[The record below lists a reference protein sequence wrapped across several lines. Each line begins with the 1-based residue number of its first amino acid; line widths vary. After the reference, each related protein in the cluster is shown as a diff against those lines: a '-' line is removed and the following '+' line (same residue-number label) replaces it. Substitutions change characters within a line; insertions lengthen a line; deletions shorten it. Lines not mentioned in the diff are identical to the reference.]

1 MKRRGKRIVLVL
13 ALAVAAALAVAGWV
27 FSGRS
32 AAADGEDWVEVRR
45 EDLVSGVEVTG
56 TLGAVQSVQLGPPQV
71 PGLYDY
77 KIAFMAPEGMEVRQG
92 QPVLGFDTSELERT
106 LLEKMAERDQA
117 QTELEKRQTDLD
129 LQLGEARM
137 QLAEAEA
144 TQRRTALKADV
155 PADLVA
161 SNELEQNRADLELA
175 ERRIAFNKERLIL
188 RQRQGRAELEAL
200 RNKRDRAAQ
209 RVAETQ
215 AAIQKMTVAAPR
227 DGTVVYISSRGGEKK
242 KVGDTSWMAEKV
254 IEIPDLRRMKAE
266 GQVDEADAG
275 RIDVG
280 QPVRLALDA
289 HPDVAFTGR
298 VRAIRGAVG
307 RKSRFNA
314 LKVVTLELELDRTD
328 PQRMRPG
335 MRFLGTIEIDRAPKA
350 LVIPAEAVA
359 NRAGGPVVYRRG
371 RWEAEEVPVE
381 LGRRNERLV
390 EVLDGLSAGD
400 RVLRRPPAGPA
411 GDAA

>member
-1 MKRRGKRIVLVL
+1 V
-13 ALAVAAALAVAGWV
+13 AALAVAGWI

-45 EDLVSGVEVTG
+45 EDLVTGVEVTG
-56 TLGAVQSVQLGPPQV
+56 TLGAVQSVQLGPPRV

-77 KIAFMAPEGMEVRQG
+77 KIAFMAPEGAEVRQG
-92 QPVLGFDTSELERT
+92 QPVLAFDTSELERT
-106 LLEKMAERDQA
+106 LLEKMAERDSA

-144 TQRRTALKADV
+144 TQRRAALKADV
-155 PADLVA
+155 PSDLVA
-161 SNELEQNRADLELA
+161 SKELEQLKADLDLA
-175 ERRIAFNKERLIL
+175 KRRIAFNQELLVL
-188 RQRQGRAELEAL
+188 RQRQGQAELDAL

-209 RVAETQ
+209 RVAESES
-215 AAIQKMTVAAPR
+215 AIQKMTVTTPR
-227 DGTVVYISSRGGEKK
+227 DGTVVYIASRGSEKK
-242 KVGDTSWMAEKV
+242 KVGDSCWMAEKV

-275 RIDVG
+275 RLQVG

-298 VRAIRGAVG
+298 VRVIRGAVA
-307 RKSRFNA
+307 RKSRVNP
-314 LKVVTLELELDRTD
+314 LKVVALELELDRTD

-335 MRFLGTIEIDRAPKA
+335 MRFLGTIEIDRASKA
-350 LVIPAEAVA
+350 LVIPAEAVV
-359 NRAGGPVVYRRG
+359 NRADGPAVYRRG
-371 RWEAEEVPVE
+371 RWEAEEVHVK

-390 EVLDGLSAGD
+390 EVLDGLSTGD
-400 RVLRRPPAGPA
+400 RVLRRAPAGAPEDR
-411 GDAA
+411 GDRGDSA

>member
-1 MKRRGKRIVLVL
+1 MKRRRKRIGIALTVALLVT
-13 ALAVAAALAVAGWV
+13 VAVAGWIL
-27 FSGRS
+27 SGRS
-32 AAADGEDWVEVRR
+32 AAADAEDWVEVRR
-45 EDLVSGVEVTG
+45 EDLVTGVEVTG
-56 TLGAVQSVQLGPPQV
+56 TLGAVQTVQLGPPQV
-71 PGLYDY
+71 PNIYDY

-92 QPVLGFDTSELERT
+92 QPVLAFDTSELERT
-106 LLEKMAERDQA
+106 LLEKMAERDSA
-117 QTELEKRQTDLD
+117 QTELEKRQTDLE

-144 TQRRTALKADV
+144 THRRAGLKADV
-155 PADLVA
+155 PSELVA
-161 SNELEQNRADLELA
+161 GNEIEQNRADLALA
-175 ERRIAFNKERLIL
+175 ERRIAFNKERLVL
-188 RQRQGRAELEAL
+188 LQRQGRAELDAL

-209 RVAETQ
+209 RVEETQ
-215 AAIQKMTVAAPR
+215 TAIARMTVAAPR
-227 DGTVVYISSRGGEKK
+227 DGTVVYMSSRGEKK
-242 KVGDTSWMAEKV
+242 KVGDTCWTAEKV

-275 RIDVG
+275 RIEVG

-298 VRAIRGAVG
+298 VRSIRGAVA
-307 RKSRFNA
+307 RKSRVNP

-335 MRFLGTIEIDRAPKA
+335 MRFLGTIEIDRASKA
-350 LVIPAEAVA
+350 LVIPAEAVV

-371 RWEAEEVPVE
+371 PWEAEEVPVR

-390 EVLDGLSAGD
+390 EVLDGLAPGD
-400 RVLRRPPAGPA
+400 RVLRAPSSGGEA
-411 GDAA
+411 

>member
-1 MKRRGKRIVLVL
+1 MTPRGKRIGLLV
-13 ALAVAAALAVAGWV
+13 ALAVLAAVAVAGWV

-32 AAADGEDWVEVRR
+32 AAADGEDWVEVQR
-45 EDLVSGVEVTG
+45 EDLVTGVEVSG

-77 KIAFMAPEGMEVRQG
+77 KLAFMAPEGMEVRQG
-92 QPVLGFDTSELERT
+92 QPVLGFDSSELERT

-144 TQRRTALKADV
+144 TQRRAALKADV

-161 SNELEQNRADLELA
+161 GNELQQNKADLELA
-175 ERRIAFNKERLIL
+175 EKRIAFNKERLVL
-188 RQRQGRAELEAL
+188 RERQGRAELDAL

-209 RVAETQ
+209 RVAETE
-215 AAIQKMTVAAPR
+215 AAIQKMTIVSPR
-227 DGTVVYISSRGGEKK
+227 DGTVVYISNRGEKK
-242 KVGDTSWMAEKV
+242 KVGDTCWNSEKV

-275 RIDVG
+275 RVEVG

-289 HPDVAFTGR
+289 HPDVTFTGR

-314 LKVVTLELELDRTD
+314 LKVVALELELDRTD

-335 MRFLGTIEIDRAPKA
+335 MRFLGTIEIDRAPEA

-371 RWEAEEVPVE
+371 RWEAEEVPVK

-400 RVLRRPPAGPA
+400 RVLRRPPAGE
-411 GDAA
+411 DA